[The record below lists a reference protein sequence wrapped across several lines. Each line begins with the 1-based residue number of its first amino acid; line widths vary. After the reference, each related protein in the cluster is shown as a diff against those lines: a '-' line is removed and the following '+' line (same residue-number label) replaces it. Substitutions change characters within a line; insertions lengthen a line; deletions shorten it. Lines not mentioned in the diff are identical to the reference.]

1 MARRGKRT
9 AEAKS
14 EPIRRQ
20 RHRVSRINTVV
31 RRVRRYGRFDEQY
44 PAVKDCRRAEVL
56 GALACCRQGE
66 LGAKQHC
73 CSDCGTEHVTLNA
86 CGNRHCPNCARQSR
100 YLWHRDVLDWSLNCD
115 YLHCVCTLPHELNP
129 LVAENQPQLL
139 RLLFRCVREV
149 LLAMIRKRY
158 GCTPG
163 LILVLH
169 SWGQRL
175 NYHFH
180 IHAVMTAGGLTKDQ
194 QQWIE
199 IDQDAMEAAAAEI
212 ARLFK
217 AKYLRGLQKLLRQ
230 GKLDMPPS
238 LASEESL
245 KQMLSTIDRKDW
257 IANVGATP
265 QKYRE
270 SGDRRMSLG
279 YVGKYVAGTAIGDG
293 RIIEDKNG
301 KITFRAFD
309 YRTRESIELTMG
321 EREFVDAF
329 SQHILPLRLRRF
341 RMAGIFAPQGRSE
354 RLAICRELLG
364 EPSAEQLKLDFD
376 ETHPHD
382 PLEDEEDE
390 GSYVPC
396 PVCDERMQLRFVV
409 DANIICPLLEVAA
422 IAFALLQAG
431 AFASIRQAILKA
443 ARADHR
449 QCPAR
454 RALLAGIFGPN
465 EDQLEMVKALV
476 EEKLRDE
483 AETRFRQQRA
493 PPGTAA

>member
-1 MARRGKRT
+1 
-9 AEAKS
+9 
-14 EPIRRQ
+14 
-20 RHRVSRINTVV
+20 
-31 RRVRRYGRFDEQY
+31 
-44 PAVKDCRRAEVL
+44 
-56 GALACCRQGE
+56 
-66 LGAKQHC
+66 
-73 CSDCGTEHVTLNA
+73 LN
-86 CGNRHCPNCARQSR
+86 
-100 YLWHRDVLDWSLNCD
+100 L
-115 YLHCVCTLPHELNP
+115 
-129 LVAENQPQLL
+129 
-139 RLLFRCVREV
+139 
-149 LLAMIRKRY
+149 
-158 GCTPG
+158 
-163 LILVLH
+163 
-169 SWGQRL
+169 
-175 NYHFH
+175 HFH
-180 IHAVMTAGGLTKDQ
+180 VHAVVTAGGLSKDQ

-199 IDQDAMEAAAAEI
+199 VDQDEMEAAAAEI

-217 AKYLRGLQKLLRQ
+217 AKYLRGLHKLLRQ

-245 KQMLSTIDRKDW
+245 KQMLSTIERKEW

-341 RMAGIFAPQGRSE
+341 RMAGIFAPQGRDA
-354 RLAICRELLG
+354 RLAICRELLE
-364 EPSAEQLKLDFD
+364 EPSDEQLKLDFD
-376 ETHPHD
+376 ETNPHD
-382 PLEDEEDE
+382 PLEDEGDE

-396 PVCDERMQLRFVV
+396 PVCDQRMQLRFVV
-409 DANIICPLLEVAA
+409 EANIICPLLEVAA
-422 IAFALLQAG
+422 IAIAVLQAG
-431 AFASIRQAILKA
+431 KVASIRQAILKA
-443 ARADHR
+443 ACADHR
-449 QCPAR
+449 QCPVH

-483 AETRFRQQRA
+483 AEARFRQQRA
-493 PPGTAA
+493 PPEAAA